1 MQARLKIHSTLNSYF
16 EKTEYKIDLATFADV
31 IPYLSAM
38 HPKFK
43 HYMTQIEY
51 GESQES
57 FCILDKDLNIVDEQM
72 LFIKKVK
79 DGDTIYIAPAIVGGS
94 GKRGL
99 LIAAAFAI
107 VAGPAI
113 AAQFATAGSGTA
125 VAGIGVGGAGEAAL
139 IQNSVAAS
147 SSTSIFSGL
156 GGFAMRIAG
165 NLGMALLSSLFVKKP
180 KQPQQRDTNTRE
192 NSMFGSLQNSVQS
205 GTPIPL
211 IYGHHR
217 VAGQMISGYLDSE
230 VHGKTDIIKVS
241 EKF

>member
-16 EKTEYKIDLATFADV
+16 EKTEYKVDLATFADV

-51 GESQES
+51 GESDES

-79 DGDTIYIAPAIVGGS
+79 DGDTIYIAPAILGGS

-99 LIAAAFAI
+99 LIAAAFA
-107 VAGPAI
+107 VVLGPAI
-113 AAQFATAGSGTA
+113 AANFATAGAPG

-139 IQNSVAAS
+139 IQNSVAAQS
-147 SSTSIFSGL
+147 SSSIFSGL

-165 NLGMALLSSLFVKKP
+165 NLGLALLSSMFVKKP

-230 VHGKTDIIKVS
+230 VHGKSDIIKVS